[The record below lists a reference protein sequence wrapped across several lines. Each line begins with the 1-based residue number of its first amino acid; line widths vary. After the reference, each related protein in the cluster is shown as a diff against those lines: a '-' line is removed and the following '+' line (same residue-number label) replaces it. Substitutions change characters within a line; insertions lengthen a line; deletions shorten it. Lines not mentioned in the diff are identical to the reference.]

1 MARKGAK
8 RKKIKEIK
16 QQEKQQKTTGE
27 IRSKKKDGDH
37 ALNKMQFKSRAN
49 ESMYDKLAIEFLQNH
64 LPKIMDIVPKE
75 VREERGESG
84 RTPGK
89 LFDDNLKTISTK
101 TTYVKRIKT
110 YIKWH
115 VINKGISSLG
125 EITPE
130 STKEFFF
137 VMASNIGDG
146 KGEYSTKTYDSYLNG
161 VEKFVHAT
169 TKSPESAKTKLEGRE
184 FSKPIESLTGI
195 KSRELKKELKNMV
208 PNYSQDNYKRGKEG
222 GYSIR
227 DSQIIMKQAE
237 KNMDIDKQLLV
248 ATFVYGGVRLD
259 EARQFSLDCYNA
271 QNNRLDMLKPHMNK
285 QDRPRVVMNVDQ
297 KLFNLV
303 EKYKQE
309 YQDVSPDANV
319 FAKYSPNEVREIV
332 KECCRLGKIGYS
344 GVHDLRKSFTAKSDA
359 NLYKAVLKGQTTKKD
374 LVDKLMQQVSVDSRL
389 NPMVPKKEWKTRK
402 TKSGKTKY
410 YQKNVP
416 APGGGFV
423 MEQKFTHEKLMNM
436 NIENLVELFISEQL
450 GHNKMETNMEYRGK
464 KSRERRKN
472 FRQKIK
478 EMRNSGVK
486 GL

>member
-16 QQEKQQKTTGE
+16 QQEKQQKPTGE

-37 ALNKMQFKSRAN
+37 ALNQMQFKSRAN

-75 VREERGESG
+75 VREERGETG

-89 LFDDNLKTISTK
+89 LFDENLKTISTK

-130 STKEFFF
+130 STKEFFS
-137 VMASNIGDG
+137 VMASNVGDG
-146 KGEYSTKTYDSYLNG
+146 KGEYSTKTYDSYVNG
-161 VEKFVHAT
+161 VDKFVHAT

-184 FSKPIESLTGI
+184 FSKPIESLSGM
-195 KSRELKKELKNMV
+195 KSSELKKELKDMV

-222 GYSIR
+222 GYSVR

-237 KNMDIDKQLLV
+237 KHMDIDKQLLV

-285 QDRPRVVMNVDQ
+285 QDRPRVIMNVDR

-309 YQDVSPDANV
+309 HQDVSPDANV

-344 GVHDLRKSFTAKSDA
+344 GVHDLRKSFTAKSDT

-374 LVDKLMQQVSVDSRL
+374 LADTLMQQVSVDSRL
-389 NPMVPKKEWKTRK
+389 NPMVPKKEWKMRK

-450 GHNKMETNMEYRGK
+450 GHNKMETNMEYRDK
-464 KSRERRKN
+464 ESRERRKD
-472 FRQKIK
+472 FRQRIK
-478 EMRNSGVK
+478 DMRKSGMK